1 MPQFDWRNRS
11 VVVTGGAGFLGSHV
25 VDRLVSLGA
34 SVHVPRSADVDLRDA
49 GACREWFEDRRP
61 EVVIH
66 CAVDGGGI
74 GYMRANPATVFHNNI
89 LLNTAV
95 LHAAWEVGATRFV
108 GVSSVCA
115 YPRDAPVPMRED
127 AVWDGLP
134 EPTNGPYGQSKRL
147 LMAMGAAYHAQYGFR
162 AVFPMPVNLYGPRDA
177 FEPERSHVVPALIRR
192 FLEAKAANASE
203 VTAWGTGTVTRELLY
218 VEDCAEAIVLSAERL
233 DDPAPIN
240 LGTGIELRV
249 SEIAQTIAD
258 AVGYD
263 GDILWDVS
271 KPDGQPRKCLDVSRA
286 RDRLQWAAS
295 TSLAEG
301 LARTV
306 DWYLSHREVV

>member
-25 VDRLVSLGA
+25 VDRLESLGA
-34 SVHVPRSADVDLRDA
+34 SVHVPRSAAVDLRDA
-49 GACREWFEDRRP
+49 GACRDWFADRRP

-74 GYMRANPATVFHNNI
+74 GYMRANPASVFHNNTR
-89 LLNTAV
+89 LNTAV
-95 LHAAWEVGATRFV
+95 LHAAWEVGVERFV

-115 YPRDAPVPMRED
+115 YPRDAPVPMREET
-127 AVWDGLP
+127 VWDGLP

-177 FEPERSHVVPALIRR
+177 FDPERSHVVPALIRR
-192 FLEAKAANASE
+192 FIEAKTASAAE
-203 VTAWGTGTVTRELLY
+203 VTAWGTGTATRELLY
-218 VEDCAEAIVLSAERL
+218 VEDCAEAIVLSAEHL

-240 LGTGIELRV
+240 LGTGVELRV
-249 SEIAQTIAD
+249 SEIAQTVAD

-263 GDILWDVS
+263 GQILWDTS

-286 RDRLQWAAS
+286 RDRLQWTAS
-295 TSLAEG
+295 TPLPEG
-301 LARTV
+301 LERTV
-306 DWYLSHREVV
+306 GWYLSQRDVV

>member
-1 MPQFDWRNRS
+1 MPRFDWRNRS

-25 VDRLVSLGA
+25 VARLVSAGA
-34 SVHVPRSADVDLRDA
+34 EVHVPRSSDVDLRESE
-49 GACREWFEDRRP
+49 ACLEWLQARRP

-74 GYMRANPATVFHNNI
+74 GYMRAHPASVFYNNVRM
-89 LLNTAV
+89 NTAV
-95 LHAAWEVGATRFV
+95 LHGAWKTGVARFV

-147 LMAMGAAYHAQYGFR
+147 LMAMGAAYHEQYGFR
-162 AVFPMPVNLYGPRDA
+162 AVFPMPVNLYGPRDV
-177 FEPERSHVVPALIRR
+177 FDPERSHVVPALIRR
-192 FLEAKAANASE
+192 FLQAKKDNVAE
-203 VTAWGTGTVTRELLY
+203 VVAWGTGTVTRELLF
-218 VEDCAEAIVLSAERL
+218 VDDCAEAVVLCAERV

-240 LGTGIELRV
+240 LGTGVELRV

-258 AVGYD
+258 VVGYQ
-263 GDILWDVS
+263 GDIRWDTT
-271 KPDGQPRKCLDVSRA
+271 KPDGQPRKCLDVTRA
-286 RDRLQWAAS
+286 RDTLGWAAT
-295 TSLAEG
+295 TSLRSG
-301 LARTV
+301 LEKTV
-306 DWYLSHREVV
+306 EWYLSHSESV